1 MNIFFKLT
9 FKAQSSPSFALISVL
24 ALVSLA
30 ALTATAFLASA
41 RLERQATMPLTQT
54 TKLDMALNAG
64 AATAAKLLD
73 YAPDQQFNH
82 VTTYWRGTNAND
94 WTNELGYLLDGAV
107 PKATTDGTYEVK
119 YRSCFSSQQF
129 TNLGSEINLTLEKKV
144 TFPGRFNISMGSYM
158 ETQTNFANGQSTN
171 IPLLGNQTSPPV
183 GWVYIRQ
190 DVRVKPGQTNTT
202 NVPVARFAFYVQD
215 QSSMID
221 AERMGGETN
230 RSTGT
235 NPVEISLTNLTGTAL
250 IAPAKVDTF
259 TASSNRPKY
268 LTPGML
274 TLSLAGGLNT
284 NDLRYVTTGLR
295 HWTNASERIPKGLG
309 YSNGGTTD
317 IGTNKYCLTPVSSLT
332 IANIRNHITSN
343 CPPFATNGT
352 NGRAGGMD
360 GTAYVTALA
369 ANIIDYVD
377 TDSTPTTTSING
389 VNVVGFDNYP
399 MLTHVFDQFVYSST
413 AKNIT
418 ITTYLQFWNPSSVPT
433 PALTGGTFTYNLND
447 IIRYPTNTT
456 TPLSYTNR
464 PLTNAALANSN
475 FNFGG
480 APFSFPANSGF
491 ITSITNTIDLA
502 NAANFPNFPTTAP
515 PSVQLNNDGTGGFN
529 DDATNSF
536 TLTGLGATNRPPIVL
551 NRGTT
556 VHTLINNV
564 PSWIGSVLG
573 SRMSSGEGSAGSSR
587 LYADPRM
594 LNYIGVGT
602 TKKMANASYENVYWQ
617 GYPAVL
623 TNALLSGHPG
633 NWPDGTNTANNPIP
647 TRGITN
653 PTVPPPGPFVI
664 KDSLTLIADPAPCK
678 ISNFGSYTNIC
689 ELGNIFDPIQWAPP
703 TTTTNYA
710 NCNINTN
717 AGSIWTSNN
726 LYGGGSTLRIG
737 RPEHSR
743 FAWTNM
749 GGGAPMP
756 NMQMSA
762 AALLD
767 LFCVSTNY
775 SEAGKIN
782 LNTAPAPVLRALA
795 GGILLANAGNHAVPS
810 GMAEAFAQ
818 GVMRFRAQYPFYS
831 PSQLAFINTSTDWSQ
846 GATGVARIWPS
857 NAVFGNTN
865 PILLSDGT
873 SAQMNLAGWND
884 QAAEEWFSKIFS
896 LSTVY
901 SRNFRVYVIAQ
912 KATTNSSGAFIG
924 VGPVVRKYYNLLI
937 EQNGIIAPDKPTPDP
952 GATPVITFQSYY

>member
-1 MNIFFKLT
+1 MNIFFKLA
-9 FKAQSSPSFALISVL
+9 FKTQSSPSFALISVL

-54 TKLDMALNAG
+54 TTLDMALNAG

-129 TNLGSEINLTLEKKV
+129 TNLGSEINLTLEKTI
-144 TFPGRFNISMGSYM
+144 TFPGRFNISMGDYM
-158 ETQTNFANGQSTN
+158 KDQTNFATGQSTN

-235 NPVEISLTNLTGTAL
+235 NPAEISLTNLTGTAL

-274 TLSLAGGLNT
+274 SLSLAGGLNT

-295 HWTNASERIPKGLG
+295 HWTNATERIPKGLG

-389 VNVVGFDNYP
+389 VNIVGFDNYP
-399 MLTHVFDQFVYSST
+399 MLTHLYDSFLYSSN
-413 AKNIT
+413 ART
-418 ITTYLQFWNPSSVPT
+418 ITHTTWLQFWNPSTQTT
-433 PALTGGTFTYNLND
+433 PSNTITVNFTNND
-447 IIRYPTNTT
+447 IVKYVTNTT
-456 TPLSYTNR
+456 DTNSLSETNKLYVN
-464 PLTNAALANSN
+464 PLTTT
-475 FNFGG
+475 NFGV
-480 APFSFPANSGF
+480 PAIS
-491 ITSITNTIDLA
+491 A
-502 NAANFPNFPTTAP
+502 NAGYVTNFIRPTVSCASFPNFPTPGPTNIYLNTQKNTNDPLPRAIAISNSFSFTIDGKTISP
-515 PSVQLNNDGTGGFN
+515 AMLLLRQNSELNNIEVYPAGFLAGNKYIGTAGG
-529 DDATNSF
+529 DER
-536 TLTGLGATNRPPIVL
+536 LPI
-551 NRGTT
+551 R
-556 VHTLINNV
+556 
-564 PSWIGSVLG
+564 
-573 SRMSSGEGSAGSSR
+573 
-587 LYADPRM
+587 DPRM
-594 LNYIGVGT
+594 TPYLGQGSIYCYAQTAYNSTYWRGYVSQQN
-602 TKKMANASYENVYWQ
+602 ANLIYF
-617 GYPAVL
+617 GDPAY
-623 TNALLSGHPG
+623 
-633 NWPDGTNTANNPIP
+633 WPDGSNTNLTTAQHGTRFPNNPP
-647 TRGITN
+647 TLGLFTN
-653 PTVPPPGPFVI
+653 
-664 KDSLTLIADPAPCK
+664 AQPAPCK
-678 ISNFGSYTNIC
+678 ISNAGSYSNIL

-703 TTTTNYA
+703 NNLQNTYLYSATNIA
-710 NCNINTN
+710 SNWDT
-717 AGSIWTSNN
+717 NN

-737 RPEHSR
+737 RPEHPR

-749 GGGAPMP
+749 GGEAPMP

-865 PILLSDGT
+865 PILLADGT

-912 KATTNSSGAFIG
+912 KATNQGGTNIG
-924 VGPVVRKYYNLLI
+924 IGPVVRKYYNLLI